1 MIASLSGTIR
11 ALSNDSAVIDVNGV
25 GYLLTI
31 HQRTAAQLIVGSQL
45 LLHTSM
51 VVREDSMTL
60 FAFIDDEE
68 RKVFELLQTVSGIG
82 PKVALSITGALSP
95 EQLMSAIAQED
106 IALIEKVPGIGR
118 KGVQRLILELK
129 GKVMSIEVP
138 HRVVTQSNKR
148 TQLLDALM
156 GLGFSARESDSAISA
171 TYSHCAENGIDP
183 ETLEVSELLKSALQR
198 RPS

>member
-106 IALIEKVPGIGR
+106 ITLIEKVPGIGR

-129 GKVMSIEVP
+129 GKVMSIEAP
-138 HRVVTQSNKR
+138 HRVVSQSNKR

-156 GLGFSARESDSAISA
+156 GLGFSARESDSAISV
-171 TYSHCAENGIDP
+171 TYSNCAENGIDP